1 MAGLGE
7 SLNSQGNAKRREDC
21 CAMARQNVEQKGYG
35 IAGTGNAKA
44 GLGTDPHRLAMEWNR
59 QKSLA
64 TAWRGAANLGNGIEQ
79 RGNGLNG

>member
-1 MAGLGE
+1 MAWK
-7 SLNSQGNAKRREDC
+7 S
-21 CAMARQNVEQKGYG
+21 VEQNGYG
-35 IAGTGNAKA
+35 IAGIGNAKA

-64 TAWRGAANLGNGIEQ
+64 KAWRGAANLGNGIEQ

>member
-1 MAGLGE
+1 MAWK
-7 SLNSQGNAKRREDC
+7 S
-21 CAMARQNVEQKGYG
+21 VEQNGYG

-64 TAWRGAANLGNGIEQ
+64 TAWRVAANLGNGIEQ

>member
-1 MAGLGE
+1 
-7 SLNSQGNAKRREDC
+7 
-21 CAMARQNVEQKGYG
+21 MARQNVEQKGYG

-64 TAWRGAANLGNGIEQ
+64 KAWRGAANLGNGIE
-79 RGNGLNG
+79 